1 MALRVMVVG
10 GTGNM
15 STAIVRLLIER
26 GYDVSIYCRGQS
38 ILPPHPDA
46 RVVIGDRTDRALYI
60 QTMRQGNGEDEI
72 IRLQLATRH

>member
-1 MALRVMVVG
+1 MAPRVMVVG

-15 STAIVRLLIER
+15 STAIVRLLVER

-38 ILPPHPDA
+38 VLPPHPDA
-46 RVVIGDRTDRALYI
+46 RVVIEHQNLIPDSDRYP
-60 QTMRQGNGEDEI
+60 GEDEI